1 MSMVSCICHHFHGI
15 GAETCLQPV
24 GSCAI
29 IYEIVKGAHSLEH
42 VTDNPFKAISIL
54 YRKSHI
60 WLNNNCAQYGLTAAQ
75 AMVILII
82 CDFQSLTQDEIT
94 KRLGL
99 DKSVIAKTVTK
110 LEEMGFLVR
119 TTNRK
124 DKRTYDIQPTQRAWE
139 AYPSVREQI
148 DVCFQRMTR
157 EMSEEQRA
165 MFQDLLLLAAETTVE
180 QEDA

>member
-1 MSMVSCICHHFHGI
+1 MENVMDS
-15 GAETCLQPV
+15 
-24 GSCAI
+24 
-29 IYEIVKGAHSLEH
+29 
-42 VTDNPFKAISIL
+42 PFKAISIL
-54 YRKSHI
+54 YRKSHV
-60 WLNNNCAQYGLTAAQ
+60 WLNNSCAQYGLTAAQ
-75 AMVILII
+75 AMVILIV

-110 LEEMGFLVR
+110 LEETGFLVR
-119 TTNRK
+119 TTNPT
-124 DKRTYDIQPTQRAWE
+124 DKRTYDIQPTQRAWA

-165 MFQDLLLLAAETTVE
+165 AFQELLLLAAKATIE
-180 QEDA
+180 QEDS